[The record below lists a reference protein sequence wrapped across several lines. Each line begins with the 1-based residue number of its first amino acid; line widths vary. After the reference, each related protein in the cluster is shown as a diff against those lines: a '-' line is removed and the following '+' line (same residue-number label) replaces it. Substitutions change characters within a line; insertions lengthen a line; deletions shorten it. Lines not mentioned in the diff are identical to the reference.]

1 MSTVISTENLDHVPD
16 RSHRDEPSSSYL
28 SAGYT
33 LRSWLLTVDHKRI
46 ALLYLFGVTFFF
58 IIGGILAFLIRL
70 ELITPKGDLV
80 SSDTYNRLFTQHGI
94 IMIFLFLVPAIPGV
108 FGNFLI
114 PLMIGARD
122 LAFPKINLASWYMY
136 MAGGALTLIAMATGG
151 VDTGWT
157 FYTPYSTTFA
167 NSSVIAAGL
176 GIFIVGFS
184 SVFTG
189 LNFAVTIHKMRAP
202 GLTWFRLPLFVWAHY
217 ATSIIMLLGTPVLAI
232 TILLVAVERIWKV
245 GLFDPSLGG
254 DPVLFQHLF
263 WFYSHPAVYIM
274 ILPAMGVM
282 SELFSTFSRKP
293 VFGYSFIAMSSLAIA
308 ILGFFVWGHHMLVS
322 GQSEFAGLIFS
333 ALSFL
338 VAIPSAVKVF
348 NWTATLYKGS
358 ISFATPMIYAFGFI
372 GLFAIGGLTGL
383 FLACLGTDYHFHDTY
398 FVVAH
403 FHYVMV
409 GATIMGFLGA
419 LHYWWPKMT
428 GRMYPEGWGQLA
440 AIVIFLGFNFTFFP
454 QFLLGYLGMPRH
466 YHEYVPEFQILHILS
481 SSGAMILGIGY
492 LIPFTYLTYSLFYGA
507 KAPAN
512 PWGATTLEWQT
523 PSPPPTHNFDKVP
536 VVEHEPYDY
545 RPIVEGKP
553 RVAHS

>member
-1 MSTVISTENLDHVPD
+1 MSN
-16 RSHRDEPSSSYL
+16 YL
-28 SAGYT
+28 RAGYT
-33 LRSWLLTVDHKRI
+33 LKSWLLTVDHKRI
-46 ALLYLFGVTFFF
+46 ALLYLIGVTFFF

-70 ELITPKGDLV
+70 ELITPKGDVV

-114 PLMIGARD
+114 PLMIGAKD
-122 LAFPKINLASWYMY
+122 LAFPRINLASWYMY
-136 MAGGALTLIAMATGG
+136 MIGAALTLMAMFTGG
-151 VDTGWT
+151 IDTGWT
-157 FYTPYSTTFA
+157 FYTPYSTTFS
-167 NSSVIAAGL
+167 NSAVVVTGL
-176 GIFIVGFS
+176 GIFIIGFS

-189 LNFAVTIHKMRAP
+189 LNFMVTIHKMRAP
-202 GLTWFRLPLFVWAHY
+202 GMTWFRLPLFVWAHY

-254 DPVLFQHLF
+254 DPLLFQHLF

-282 SELFSTFSRKP
+282 SELFSTFSKKP
-293 VFGYSFIAMSSLAIA
+293 VFGYSFVAMSSLAIA
-308 ILGFFVWGHHMLVS
+308 IVGFFVWGHHMLVS

-358 ISFATPMIYAFGFI
+358 ISFSTPMIYAFGFI

-383 FLACLGTDYHFHDTY
+383 FLACLGMDYHVHDTY

-419 LHYWWPKMT
+419 LHFWWPKMT
-428 GRMYPEGWGQLA
+428 GRLYPDGWGQLA

-466 YHEYVPEFQILHILS
+466 YHEYVPEFQILHVLS

-492 LIPFTYLTYSLFYGA
+492 LMPFAYLTYSLLYGK
-507 KAPAN
+507 KASAN
-512 PWGATTLEWQT
+512 PWGATGLEWRT
-523 PSPPPTHNFDKVP
+523 SSPPPVYNFEQTP
-536 VVEHEPYDY
+536 VVTCEPYDY
-545 RPIVEGKP
+545 RSVQQEKE
-553 RVAHS
+553 VAHA